1 MRKGFIFN
9 MNRCVGCQAC
19 VIACQIENH
28 SVQSEPWRNINT
40 FNTFQHPL
48 LPLFHFSLA
57 CNHCE
62 IPLCLQHCP
71 SSAYSK
77 NESLQTIDHDL
88 DRCIG
93 CRYCT
98 WVCPYDA
105 PKFIHARGVVEKCTL
120 CKSRIEENLKPNC
133 ANLCPT
139 GALDFGD
146 IGEEPA
152 PPTPGFV
159 EKGIGP
165 GIKIIPLR
173 KAQPPHPITSSLDDK
188 QSRLYKQLSLRDR
201 SKVNLKQE
209 WQLVIF
215 TVLTSILFGVIA
227 ASLLIPVAVDSIAF
241 LAAGIVGMALST
253 LHLGKKTRAWRA
265 IANWNT
271 SWLSRE
277 VGAYLLFL
285 ALCGVS
291 FLPYPVESM
300 RVAAT
305 VAGLA
310 TLISMDMVY
319 AVAEK
324 KPLPGLNSA
333 SVLVTG
339 LLFFSAISGM
349 MWLFVIVTGW
359 KFILYSI
366 EFVRPPTRD
375 LPRLVLSVFRI
386 VVGFIVPFI
395 LLGSHS
401 GRIAAG
407 ILLIVAELI
416 NRAEF
421 YVDLEFLSPQRQIN
435 KDLQEELGQV
445 TARVKQAVKP

>member
-1 MRKGFIFN
+1 

-19 VIACQIENH
+19 VIACQIENY
-28 SVQSEPWRNINT
+28 SVQSEPWRNVST
-40 FNTFQHPL
+40 FNAFQHPL

-62 IPLCLQHCP
+62 IPLCMEHCP

-77 NESLQTIDHDL
+77 NESLQTIDHDS

-98 WVCPYDA
+98 WACPYDA

-120 CKSRIEENLKPNC
+120 CKERIEVDLKPNC

-146 IGEEPA
+146 IKEEPVA
-152 PPTPGFV
+152 QIPGFV
-159 EKGIGP
+159 DKGIRP

-173 KAQPPHPITSSLDDK
+173 KAQPPHPITSFLEDK
-188 QSRLYKQLSLRDR
+188 QNRLYKQLALRDR

-209 WQLVIF
+209 WPLTVF
-215 TVLTSILFGVIA
+215 TILTSLLFGLTA
-227 ASLLIPVAVDSIAF
+227 ASLFNPIAIDPIAF
-241 LAAGIVGMALST
+241 FVAGIVGMALST
-253 LHLGKKTRAWRA
+253 LHLGKKVRAWRA
-265 IANWNT
+265 IANWKT

-277 VGAYLLFL
+277 VGTYLLFL
-285 ALCGVS
+285 ALCGLS
-291 FLPYPVESM
+291 FLMYPGESM
-300 RVAAT
+300 RVAASL
-305 VAGLA
+305 AGLA

-319 AVAEK
+319 TVAEK
-324 KPLPGLNSA
+324 KPMPGLTSA

-339 LLFFSAISGM
+339 LLFFSALLGM

-359 KFILYSI
+359 KFIFYSL

-375 LPRLVLSVFRI
+375 LPRVVLSVFRI
-386 VVGFIVPFI
+386 VVGFILPFM
-395 LLGSHS
+395 LLGSPS

-407 ILLIVAELI
+407 ILLVVAELI

-435 KDLQEELGQV
+435 KDLLEELD
-445 TARVKQAVKP
+445 ARSVRAEEVAKS